1 MSYDYSENILVQE
14 SAGNLLRDE
23 LGWDVQFAYNTEV
36 LGKNGTFGRESYK
49 DILLTRYFIEALK
62 KFNPWI
68 NEKQI
73 IEAKEALEKR
83 LSTSSLLQVNEEKYF
98 LIRDGIPVTVK
109 KPNGQTETK
118 KAKVIDFKNPDNNYF
133 LAIKE
138 LKINGDL
145 YRRRTDIVGFV
156 NGIPLLF
163 VELKKNTV
171 DVQNAYD
178 DNYTDYLDTIPHLFY
193 YNAFIMLSNGIE
205 AKVGTLGS
213 KFEFFNEWKRL
224 AEEDQGSV
232 ALEKMLRGICKKENF
247 LDLFENFILYDHS
260 GGHTVKILARNHQYL
275 GVNEAMK
282 AYADRKLNNGK
293 LGVFWHTQGSGKS
306 YSMVFFAKKVRRKM
320 EGTPTF
326 VILTDRDELNTQIS
340 DTFENCGL
348 LGKDIKASQF
358 IATSGDDLVKKLQ
371 GNPSFIFTLIQK
383 FNKPNEK
390 PIYPDHD
397 IIIMSD
403 EAHRS
408 QYGIFADNM
417 MKLLPTAARIGF
429 TGTPLLS
436 SDNITARTFGG
447 YVSIYDFKRA
457 VEDGA
462 TVPLY
467 YENRGDKIVDLHNP
481 EITNQILDAIENA
494 DLDVDQ
500 QEKLETEFAKE
511 IHLLTAEPRLKSIA
525 QDFVNHYSDL
535 WTSGKAMFVCLNKVT
550 CVHMYNYVQE
560 YWKAEIQ
567 KLKAS
572 LKDISQQESLELER
586 KIKWMEETEM
596 AVVISQEQNEIQ
608 TFKKWGLDIKTH
620 RTKMEK
626 RELDKEFKDSK
637 NPLRVVFVCA
647 MWLTGFDVK
656 CLSCLYLDKPLKAH
670 TLMQTIAR
678 ANRVSEG
685 KSNGLIIDYIGIVKA
700 LRKALADYTAN
711 AGGNGGSDPTVD
723 KDELITRIIET
734 INKAVA
740 FLHAKN
746 FDLETLI
753 NACDF
758 TKLSYL
764 QEAANAVC
772 GSIEDKKTYTT
783 YASELNRLIKYTDRD
798 DISGHT
804 RKQYEAIAAIYAEL
818 QKKRKH
824 ANTTDLM
831 IEINGIISSYVEIQ
845 HTPTMVCEE
854 PCRFDISTIN
864 FDRLSK
870 EFAKVKKKNLFLKD
884 LEEVIQ
890 QKLDSMLL
898 ANPDRINYYE
908 RYQQIINDYNNEKD
922 RATIEKTFMELMN
935 LANTMS
941 LEEQRYA
948 REGFQSDEELAL
960 YDMLF
965 RENLSSTD
973 IKKLKEVAASLLQKI
988 KNKIDTCDHWTDKQE
1003 TKADID
1009 NLIRDT
1015 LWEEL
1020 PKCYDD
1026 DSISKYREKIY
1037 EYVAIRYKEK
1047 YTNQSHIPV

>member
-23 LGWDVQFAYNTEV
+23 LDWDVQFAYNTEV

-49 DILLTRYFIEALK
+49 DILLTRYFKEALK
-62 KFNPWI
+62 KYNPWI
-68 NEKQI
+68 NENQI
-73 IEAKEALEKR
+73 IEAQQVLEKR

-109 KPNGQTETK
+109 KPNGHTETK
-118 KAKVIDFKNPDNNYF
+118 KAAVIDFQNPNNNYF

-138 LKINGDL
+138 LKIHGNL

-163 VELKKNTV
+163 IELKKNTV

-178 DNYTDYLDTIPHLFY
+178 DNYTDYQDTIPHLFY
-193 YNAFIMLSNGIE
+193 YNAFLMFSNGTE

-213 KFEFFNEWKRL
+213 KFEFFHEWKRL

-232 ALEKMLRGICKKENF
+232 ALETMLRGICKKENF

-260 GGHTVKILARNHQYL
+260 GGHTAKILARNHQYL

-282 AYADRKLNNGK
+282 AYAARKLNDGK

-306 YSMVFFAKKVRRKM
+306 YSMVFLAQKVRRKF
-320 EGTPTF
+320 EGSPTF
-326 VILTDRDELNTQIS
+326 VILTDREELNSQIS

-348 LGKDIKASQF
+348 LGKSKASQF
-358 IATSGDDLVKKLQ
+358 IATSGDDLVQKLK

-383 FNKPNEK
+383 FNKPNAEA
-390 PIYPDHD
+390 IYPDHD

-417 MKLLPTAARIGF
+417 IKLLPTAARIGF

-447 YVSIYDFKRA
+447 YVSVYDFKRA

-467 YENRGDKIVDLHNP
+467 YENRGEKIVDLHNP
-481 EITNQILDAIENA
+481 EITEQILDAIENA

-500 QEKLETEFAKE
+500 QDKLEAEFAKE

-525 QDFVNHYSDL
+525 RDFVNHYSDL

-550 CVHMYNYVQE
+550 CVRMYNYVQE
-560 YWKAEIQ
+560 YWKEEIK
-567 KLKAS
+567 KLKA
-572 LKDISQQESLELER
+572 KIKTATQQEAQELER
-586 KIKWMEETEM
+586 KLKWMQETEM

-608 TFKKWGLDIKTH
+608 TFKKWDLDIKYH
-620 RTKMEK
+620 RAKMEK
-626 RELDKEFKDSK
+626 RELDKEFKDTK

-685 KSNGLIIDYIGIVKA
+685 KSNGLIVDYIGIVKA

-711 AGGNGGSDPTVD
+711 VGGKGGTDPTVD
-723 KDELITRIIET
+723 KDELIARIIET
-734 INKAVA
+734 ISKAKA
-740 FLHAKN
+740 FLLEN
-746 FDLETLI
+746 DFDLQMLI
-753 NACDF
+753 DAYDF
-758 TKLSYL
+758 MKLSYL

-772 GSIEDKKTYTT
+772 GTIEDKKTFTT
-783 YASELNRLIKYTDRD
+783 YASELKRLMKYTDRD
-798 DISGHT
+798 DVTGHT
-804 RKQYEAIAAIYAEL
+804 RKEYEAIAAIYAEL

-824 ANTTDLM
+824 VNTTDLM
-831 IEINGIISSYVEIQ
+831 VQINEIIGSYVEIK
-845 HTPTMVCEE
+845 HMPSMVHEE
-854 PCRFDISTIN
+854 LRRFDISAID
-864 FDRLSK
+864 FDLLRR
-870 EFAKVKKKNLFLKD
+870 EFAKVKKKNLVMKD
-884 LEEVIQ
+884 LEELIQ
-890 QKLDSMLL
+890 MKLDRMLFT
-898 ANPDRINYYE
+898 NPERINYYE
-908 RYQQIINDYNNEKD
+908 RYQQIIDDYNSEQD
-922 RATIEKTFMELMN
+922 RATIEKTFMDLMD
-935 LANTMS
+935 LANSMNQ
-941 LEEQRYA
+941 EKQRYA
-948 REGFQSDEELAL
+948 REGFNSDEELSL

-965 RENLSSTD
+965 REDLSKND
-973 IKKLKEVAASLLQKI
+973 IKKLKEVAATLLQKI
-988 KNKIDTCDHWTDKQE
+988 KIKISELDHWTDKQE
-1003 TKADID
+1003 TKAAVD

-1015 LWEEL
+1015 LWAEL
-1020 PKCYDD
+1020 PECYDEV
-1026 DSISKYREKIY
+1026 SISVYRQHIY
-1037 EYVAIRYKEK
+1037 EYVYTRYKE
-1047 YTNQSHIPV
+1047 VA